1 MQVNHDCTLINTL
14 TLNMV
19 YGFDEEKEPW
29 GNSDDVPGDHS
40 EDMPS
45 TRLRRFFLLAGILSV
60 AFWFFL
66 GQSADSAT
74 VGTEPVTQAGNTGIS
89 STNGTLTKVPL
100 EAHIMSRCPDARD
113 CLQDLIVPAM
123 ENVSDKVLFN
133 LSFIGS

>member
-1 MQVNHDCTLINTL
+1 
-14 TLNMV
+14 MV

-45 TRLRRFFLLAGILSV
+45 TRLRRFFLLAGILLV

-66 GQSADSAT
+66 GHSTDSVT
-74 VGTEPVTQAGNTGIS
+74 IGTEPVTQAGNTGTS
-89 STNGTLTKVPL
+89 STNGTLIKVPL

-123 ENVSDKVLFN
+123 ENISDKVLFN